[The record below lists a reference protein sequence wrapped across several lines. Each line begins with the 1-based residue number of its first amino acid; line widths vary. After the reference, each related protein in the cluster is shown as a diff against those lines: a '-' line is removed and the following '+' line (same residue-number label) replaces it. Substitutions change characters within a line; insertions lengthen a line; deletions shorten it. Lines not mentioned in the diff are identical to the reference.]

1 MGMSS
6 KLQPAFHVDAAQ
18 LDAQLSEFFKGQL
31 ERLGLT
37 DDQIDQQS
45 LKELESGLEA
55 VNDALKTPE
64 SFGVLR
70 VKITAEARLLV
81 TSAQNDF
88 HYEVG
93 IMPLLLRA
101 KRHLIEKLAVLKS
114 AEEIRNLAELVS
126 KVADQP
132 AKQRLHEELTQL
144 EEKSSSWKDR
154 YDEVQEQQAIEV
166 SRMQAEAASLGGK
179 FAATAVSLKV
189 HRLISGVLMAVTG
202 LWVIFDSSW
211 LARWHWLAGHPK
223 KFSLEITSALAV
235 IGVAWSMAD
244 ANETRRWF
252 ALGSIV
258 VAAVLGIIQLL

>member
-1 MGMSS
+1 LS
-6 KLQPAFHVDAAQ
+6 KAQPAFHVDAAK
-18 LDAQLSEFFKGQL
+18 LNAQLREFFKGEL

-55 VNDALKTPE
+55 VNDALKTPD

-70 VKITAEARLLV
+70 VKITTEAKLLV

-93 IMPLLLRA
+93 IMPLLLIA
-101 KRHLIEKLAVLKS
+101 KRRLIEKLAVLKS

-132 AKQRLHEELTQL
+132 AKERLHDELIQL
-144 EEKSSSWKDR
+144 EEKSSSWKDK
-154 YDEVQEQQAIEV
+154 YDEVQEQQTREV
-166 SRMQAEAASLGGK
+166 SRIQAESASLAGK
-179 FAATAVSLKV
+179 LAATIVSLKR
-189 HRLISGVLMAVTG
+189 HRLISGIVIAVTG
-202 LWVIFDSSW
+202 LWVIFDSSG
-211 LARWHWLAGHPK
+211 LARWRWLADHPK
-223 KFSLEITSALAV
+223 KFSLEITSAIAV
-235 IGVAWSMAD
+235 LGVAWIMAD

-252 ALGSIV
+252 ALSSIV